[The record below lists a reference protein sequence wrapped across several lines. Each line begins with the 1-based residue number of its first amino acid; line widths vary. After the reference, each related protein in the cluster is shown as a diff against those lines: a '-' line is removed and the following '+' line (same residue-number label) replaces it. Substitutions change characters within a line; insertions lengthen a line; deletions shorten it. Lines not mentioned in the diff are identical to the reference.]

1 MPKHGSIKSTYVR
14 CMLCLCTFWHVLSR
28 TRLVSARL
36 IPLCLVRVVSSS
48 LVTSRLVLYRF
59 VLYVLSRL
67 VSSRLGSSYIALSCT
82 CSCLVTSRLGSSYI
96 ALSWTCCLVSS
107 RHVSARLI
115 SLCLVLVSS
124 CLVSPYFVSSR
135 LGSAR
140 LICFVLDVL
149 SRLVSS
155 RLGSSYIALS
165 CTCCLVFGSSDLIL
179 PYLFTNDRKRRVPS
193 TFRTD
198 VYTPLSGG
206 SGQNGGPA
214 RARAEWACPNA
225 RASVLF
231 GTATAT
237 GRRTLCCALVR
248 RCPIR
253 SVECR

>member
-1 MPKHGSIKSTYVR
+1 MLTHLVLSHLASSCLFSFRLIS
-14 CMLCLCTFWHVLSR
+14 LCLLRVVSS
-28 TRLVSARL
+28 RLVSARL
-36 IPLCLVRVVSSS
+36 ISLCLVRVV
-48 LVTSRLVLYRF
+48 
-59 VLYVLSRL
+59 
-67 VSSRLGSSYIALSCT
+67 VS
-82 CSCLVTSRLGSSYI
+82 SRLGSSYI

-115 SLCLVLVSS
+115 SLYLVRVVVSS

-135 LGSAR
+135 FVSA
-140 LICFVLDVL
+140 
-149 SRLVSS
+149 

-165 CTCCLVFGSSDLIL
+165 WTCCLVFVSSDLIL